1 MRSPQGRSA
10 ATQAASVTVRAAYGV
25 TSEYLE
31 MHRLGK
37 LFDEWTD
44 ARRQEAEEAEELGEA
59 DTAPRRRQ
67 PTQRAA
73 TSNRS
78 AESSVLRT
86 ATATSDLTA
95 GGDAD
100 APISAKDLEGSSTTY
115 FNAIYH
121 GSMTVPQL
129 VDSMKE
135 FASHDRG
142 SWKHEVYSRVVSRLL
157 DESRLFPKYSLHDL
171 SITAAFLGLLINHDL
186 VHASDLD
193 LAHSCVLE
201 ALRRPMHTK
210 MFRFGVLALE
220 QFLDRLPAFPAL
232 CQDLA
237 RIQDLSEAFPD
248 YGQQI
253 KDITMTVPE
262 ESPCGGGRRAREDR
276 RRRAAP
282 SKLFRVVADSG
293 FRAISS
299 FAESAPADGHARG
312 SEGPAAIEGFP
323 KLKLMP
329 LYQGPWRLNI

>member
-1 MRSPQGRSA
+1 VS
-10 ATQAASVTVRAAYGV
+10 
-25 TSEYLE
+25 
-31 MHRLGK
+31 
-37 LFDEWTD
+37 
-44 ARRQEAEEAEELGEA
+44 
-59 DTAPRRRQ
+59 
-67 PTQRAA
+67 
-73 TSNRS
+73 
-78 AESSVLRT
+78 
-86 ATATSDLTA
+86 A
-95 GGDAD
+95 GGDTD
-100 APISAKDLEGSSTTY
+100 APISAKDLEGSSNTFFST
-115 FNAIYH
+115 IYH
-121 GSMTVPQL
+121 GEMTVPQL
-129 VDSMKE
+129 VETMKD

-171 SITAAFLGLLINHDL
+171 NITAEFLGLLINHDL

-237 RIQDLSEAFPD
+237 RIQDLLEAFPEH
-248 YGQQI
+248 GRRI
-253 KDITMTVPE
+253 KDVTMAVPE
-262 ESPCGGGRRAREDR
+262 ESPCGAGRRAREER

-282 SKLFRVVADSG
+282 SKLFRVVTDSG

-299 FAESAPADGHARG
+299 FAENAPIDSHARS
-312 SEGPAAIEGFP
+312 SEGPSAIEGFP